1 LDHLTSPGLAY
12 SQILLAR
19 IYEPLVLVS
28 TVISW
33 IRLADLNPCT
43 TCTMYI
49 SLTIFLFR
57 SGIAFYFHLFSTVQ
71 VTVRPTKKNVCLR
84 SHVKKNLGSVGI
96 HFFFL
101 LSEIVVPESD
111 SGISFS
117 KFPVSRHLLRCNTT
131 KEFSIAL
138 YFFIC
143 TFYMCSNYNYQ
154 NLSGKTSR
162 IIKFSETVSS
172 YTVFEVD

>member
-1 LDHLTSPGLAY
+1 
-12 SQILLAR
+12 
-19 IYEPLVLVS
+19 
-28 TVISW
+28 
-33 IRLADLNPCT
+33 
-43 TCTMYI
+43 MYI

-131 KEFSIAL
+131 KEFSIA
-138 YFFIC
+138 
-143 TFYMCSNYNYQ
+143 FYVKLKKIELSYRIHLKF
-154 NLSGKTSR
+154 NLSDTHISWKGYSIGSLIPK
-162 IIKFSETVSS
+162 INIHLMAYKKKQTVRRCLRSKILLS
-172 YTVFEVD
+172 LSI